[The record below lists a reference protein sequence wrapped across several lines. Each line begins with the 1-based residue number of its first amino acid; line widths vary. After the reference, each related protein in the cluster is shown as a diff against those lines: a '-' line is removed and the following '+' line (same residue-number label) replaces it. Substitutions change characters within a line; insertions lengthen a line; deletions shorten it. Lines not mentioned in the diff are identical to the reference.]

1 MSQTLTPTDSQTAH
15 TELAGVLTHLLRR
28 YAADLPASQ
37 LNDVDRAV
45 ARGLDQIPDARRIAA
60 RMTRRVLD
68 GRGRSGV
75 QVLAPNL
82 AAQPLDRAVDLD
94 EIRSVFDLFPTQPV
108 TAAVTSNRS
117 YELRF
122 SHLVCKD
129 ETNPEFFG
137 SDEIYVVWG
146 WTTEEMAKQGL
157 PARTVRT
164 PIYEDIDDGDRRP
177 GSGSQNLRVFGPQP
191 MGAGVVFTGTCF
203 EHDLGDAAETMKD
216 ISVALTS
223 AAGVA
228 VLLGPIVAKVVAIGA
243 AVTAFI
249 ASVGEDDQIGPTATL
264 PMTQA
269 DADAR
274 TANSPSVMLPLL
286 EHKQADGHYQSFLE
300 LRRV

>member
-1 MSQTLTPTDSQTAH
+1 MSPTLIPTRQTEPGS
-15 TELAGVLTHLLRR
+15 TELAGVLTQLLRR
-28 YAADLPASQ
+28 YAADLPAGQ

-75 QVLAPNL
+75 QVLAP
-82 AAQPLDRAVDLD
+82 AAVQPLDRAVDLD
-94 EIRSVFDLFPTQPV
+94 EVRSVFDRFPTQPV
-108 TAAVTSNRS
+108 AAAVTTNR

-122 SHLVCKD
+122 SHLVCRD

-137 SDEIYVVWG
+137 SDEIYVVFG
-146 WTTEEMAKQGL
+146 WTTQEMATQGQ

-177 GSGSQNLRVFGPQP
+177 GSGSQNLRVFGPQS
-191 MGAGVVFTGTCF
+191 MGGGVAFTATCF

-216 ISVALTS
+216 VSVALTS
-223 AAGVA
+223 AAAVA

-243 AVTAFI
+243 AVTGFLAEI
-249 ASVGEDDQIGPTATL
+249 GKDDQIGPTATL
-264 PMTQA
+264 PLTQA

-274 TANSPSVMLPLL
+274 TATSPSVMLPFL
-286 EHKQADGHYQSFLE
+286 EHKQGDGHYQSFLQ